1 MVAAGTLAASAG
13 LWLSQSGSR
22 RAWLLRMILADLPRR
37 VPAAPERPTPAQ
49 WDPDQITLAWLG
61 HATVLINFY
70 GLRILTDPVLFNHVG
85 VGLGLGTFGPK
96 RHVRC
101 ALTPKELPPIDL
113 LLISHAHLDHLDFA
127 SLQALKGNPHVV
139 SASATSELLEGMP
152 CRTPNELRWGES
164 ALVTTDQGD
173 VRVEAFEVKHWG
185 RRWPKGKE
193 RGYNGYTIEREGR
206 RLIFAGDTAFV
217 ETFAALKS
225 RGPFAAVLMP
235 IAAYN
240 PWIQSHCTPEEA
252 VEMALAAGAGR
263 VAPIHHSTFR
273 LSDEPLNEPL
283 ERFES
288 ALAREPER
296 VAWRQIGQT
305 VALI

>member
-1 MVAAGTLAASAG
+1 MITAGTLGASAG
-13 LWLSQSGSR
+13 LWLSLSGSR

-37 VPAAPERPTPAQ
+37 VPAAPERPLPAQ
-49 WDPDQITLAWLG
+49 WNNNQITLAWLG

-85 VGLGLGTFGPK
+85 VALGLGTFGPK

-101 ALTPKELPPIDL
+101 ALNPRELPPIEL
-113 LLISHAHLDHLDFA
+113 LLLSHAHLDHLDFV
-127 SLQALKGNPHVV
+127 SLQALKGSPHVV
-139 SASATSELLEGMP
+139 TASVTSELLEGMP
-152 CRTPNELRWGES
+152 CRAPKELRWGES

-193 RGYNGYTIEREGR
+193 RGYNGYLIEREGR
-206 RLIFAGDTAFV
+206 RLIFAGDTAFT
-217 ETFAALKS
+217 EDFAALKS
-225 RGPFAAVLMP
+225 RGPFAAALMP

-252 VEMALAAGAGR
+252 VEMALVAGAER